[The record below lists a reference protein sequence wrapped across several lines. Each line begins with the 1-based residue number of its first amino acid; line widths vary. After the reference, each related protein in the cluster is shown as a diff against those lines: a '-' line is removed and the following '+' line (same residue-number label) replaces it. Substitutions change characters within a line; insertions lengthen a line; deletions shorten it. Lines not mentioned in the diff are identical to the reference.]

1 MEQDINDTGNFLMP
15 ILDLLVSI
23 VPLIF
28 MFVLTGLLSLAGG
41 IIWVIMLFHVINKI
55 KYEYT
60 TTVLRN

>member
-60 TTVLRN
+60 TMVLRN